1 MKKIVLMAMMI
12 ATGYSATAQDEI
24 ETTISGDIVS
34 SYVWRGQDLGSAA
47 VQPTLG
53 VGYKGLSLT
62 AWGIKWNA
70 YMNGS
75 SDTMPD
81 TFCIDGRVSP
91 KSFYEY
97 DVGEFKNAARKCGF
111 AEDQITSLLI
121 FDDPVSING
130 VFATIAAAAALV
142 VLTFLL
148 IKNRRNDKGYY

>member
-1 MKKIVLMAMMI
+1 
-12 ATGYSATAQDEI
+12 
-24 ETTISGDIVS
+24 
-34 SYVWRGQDLGSAA
+34 
-47 VQPTLG
+47 
-53 VGYKGLSLT
+53 
-62 AWGIKWNA
+62 
-70 YMNGS
+70 MNGS

-81 TFCIDGRVSP
+81 TFYIDGRVSP

-148 IKNRRNDKGYY
+148 IKNRRKDKGYY